1 MVFDDGTLAERTDDA
16 MLLQRVHMIRNT
28 LVFKLI
34 VAVGLTLLVSI
45 AVWAY
50 FNIRYQSDKLT
61 QHILSESVRFGN
73 TIKLGTHYAM
83 MSNARDD
90 INQIILNIARQQEIE
105 TIRIYNKAGQ
115 IKFSNLPDEV
125 DRITNIKAEACDVC
139 HRWDPPLVALDPE
152 QGTRFFSSPAGQRV
166 IGVITPILNE
176 PGCAGACHV
185 HPADKKVLG
194 ALDVVFSLEKT
205 QAEMLRLKRGILMLA
220 AFVFL
225 VTSAIIMVVMLRFV
239 NRPIRR
245 LINETRHIA
254 KGDYSAKVPVDGED
268 EINQLAMAVNSM
280 GDEIARSQ
288 ADLRRQRNEYQNL
301 FENVPCEIAVL
312 DREFRLVNFNRSYA
326 DKFNPTQGDFCFKA
340 FKGRE
345 TKCHE
350 CLVEKTFHGEGAQKG
365 EEAGYDKDGRPVYWL
380 VFTSPLLDDAG
391 RITGAME
398 MNLDLTD
405 MKALEDKL
413 RRSEMKYRAFFS
425 NMPNPVFVLDAAS
438 LAILDCNAS
447 VKAVYGYEKSDIL
460 NTSFLNFFV
469 DEEKQAFAAAVP
481 TSPFLS
487 RVRHFNKSGAP
498 LFVNIHISPSEDE
511 GRKVYLVTTSDI
523 TKRLEVEQ
531 QLIQASKMAT
541 LGEMATGVA
550 HELNQP
556 LSVIK
561 TASSYLMKKV
571 RNREPVKDDIMLT
584 MTEEIDSHINRA
596 TKIINHMREFGR
608 KSDMDIVAVQLNEVI
623 RRAFEIFSQQLKVRG
638 IDVHWDLAEQLPLIE
653 ADPSGLEQVFINLL
667 VNARDAIESVWENV
681 IGQQQDET
689 TGQPF
694 KQIRI
699 RTRCLDDHVIAEV
712 EDSGGGIPEAI
723 REKIFEPFFTTKE
736 VGKGTGLGLSISYAI
751 VKDCHG
757 DIRVDCIPGKGA
769 RFIVSF
775 PAACHEKTGGIFLA
789 RGRMNDTAPNPG

>member
-1 MVFDDGTLAERTDDA
+1 MFLHLVRK
-16 MLLQRVHMIRNT
+16 IRNT

-34 VAVGLTLLVSI
+34 AAVGLTLLVSI

-50 FNIRYQSDKLT
+50 FNIRYENTKLT
-61 QHILSESVRFGN
+61 QHILSETARFGN

-83 MSNARDD
+83 MTNARDD
-90 INQIILNIARQQEIE
+90 INQIILNIARQEDIE

-115 IKFSNLPDEV
+115 IKFSNQLEEV

-139 HRWDPPLVALDPE
+139 HRWDPPLETLAPE
-152 QGTRFFSSPAGQRV
+152 QGTRFFTGPSGQQV

-176 PGCAGACHV
+176 PGCSEACHV
-185 HPADKKVLG
+185 HPPDKKVLG
-194 ALDVVFSLEKT
+194 ALDVVFSLKQA
-205 QAEMLRLKRGILMLA
+205 QAEMQRFKSGILMLA
-220 AFVFL
+220 AFAFL

-245 LINETRHIA
+245 LINETGQIA
-254 KGDYSAKVPVDGED
+254 KGDYATKVPVDGED
-268 EINQLAMAVNSM
+268 EINQLAMAVNRM

-288 ADLRRQRNEYQNL
+288 SDLRRQRNEYQNL

-312 DREFRLVNFNRSYA
+312 DRQFRLVNFNRSYA
-326 DKFNPTQGDFCFKA
+326 DKFNPARGDYCFKA
-340 FKGRE
+340 YKGRD
-345 TKCHE
+345 TKCQE
-350 CLVEKTFHGEGAQKG
+350 CLVEKTFEGQGPQLG
-365 EEAGYDKDGRPVYWL
+365 EETGCDKDGRPAHWL
-380 VFTSPLLDDAG
+380 VVTSPLADDDG

-405 MKALEDKL
+405 MKVLEDKL
-413 RRSEMKYRAFFS
+413 RRSEMKYRAFFN

-438 LAILDCNAS
+438 LVILDCNDS
-447 VKAVYGYEKSDIL
+447 VKAVYAYEKSDIL
-460 NTSFLNFFV
+460 GTSFLNFFV
-469 DEEKQAFAAAVP
+469 DGEKQAFAEALP

-487 RVRHFNKSGAP
+487 RVRQVKKSGTP
-498 LFVNIHISPSEDE
+498 LFVNIHISPSDDE
-511 GRKVYLVTTSDI
+511 GRKVFLVTTSDI

-561 TASSYLMKKV
+561 TASSFLMKKV
-571 RNREPVKDDIMLT
+571 RHREPIKDDIMLT

-608 KSDMDIVAVQLNEVI
+608 KSDLDIVAVQINDSI
-623 RRAFEIFSQQLKVRG
+623 KRAFEIFSQQLKVRG
-638 IDVHWDLAEQLPLIE
+638 IDVKWELAEHLPFIE
-653 ADPSGLEQVFINLL
+653 ADPSCLEQVFINLL
-667 VNARDAIESVWENV
+667 VNARDAIESVWEAGA
-681 IGQQQDET
+681 GQPPET
-689 TGQPF
+689 TSGREA
-694 KQIRI
+694 KRIVI
-699 RTRCLDDHVIAEV
+699 RTRCQGDLVIAEV

-751 VKDCHG
+751 VKDCRG
-757 DIRVDCIPGKGA
+757 DIRATSIPGKGA
-769 RFIVSF
+769 RFTVTF
-775 PAACHEKTGGIFLA
+775 PASCRETEGEVVLTRA
-789 RGRMNDTAPNPG
+789 RVNAYDPNPG